1 MKRFFYARLKL
12 SIHFDSFEI
21 TQQMTIQ
28 EILKQYWN
36 HDTFRPMQEDIIQ
49 SVLLGHDT
57 LALLP
62 TGGGKSVCFQ
72 VPTMA
77 KEGICIVIS
86 PLIALMKDQVENLK
100 AKGIDAIAIVSGMGK
115 REVDIALDNCIY
127 GPIKFLYL
135 SPERL
140 LSDLVRERIKYM
152 NVNLIAV
159 DEAHCI
165 SQWGYDFRPSYL
177 HVADLRELHP
187 QVPVLA
193 LTATAT
199 ADVREDIQ
207 EKLLFKNQQVFQKS
221 FERKNISYV
230 VQHTENKFRKM
241 LDIAHG
247 VKGSGIVYVR
257 SRKECAEIAKFYTD
271 NHITADYYHAGL
283 SSDERSKRQ
292 ESWKTN
298 KTQIIVA
305 TNAFGMGIDKP
316 DVRFVIHKDMPES
329 LEAYYQEAGRAGR
342 DEHKAY
348 AVLLY
353 NHPDRLRQEKMF
365 MLNFPTVE
373 EIKLVYHQLA
383 NYYQLAYEAGEGLN
397 FDLDLGEFCSRFK
410 LEPIKTLN
418 ALKFLEQDEYLAF
431 NESVFLPSRLRFEV
445 QNEELYNF
453 QIQNKGWDKFIKTL
467 LRSYGGAFENYVR
480 IREFDLARR
489 SNMSA
494 QQVIEGLN
502 QLQEFNILSYLPQN
516 DNPQV
521 TYLKPR
527 QHANNLYINKV
538 YIEDRKATYLK
549 KMEAVFAYAQHK
561 KCRSQMLLAYFDE
574 PNAHKC
580 GVCDV
585 CLEEKRQKNAVEI
598 GDDITNELVQLLSA
612 SPMDLDDLVT
622 SLNTGTEKERIDTIR
637 LLLDAGKLKFNGE
650 KYYL

>member
-1 MKRFFYARLKL
+1 
-12 SIHFDSFEI
+12 
-21 TQQMTIQ
+21 MTIQ

-72 VPTMA
+72 IPALA
-77 KEGICIVIS
+77 KDGICIVIS

-127 GPIKFLYL
+127 GPVKFLYL

-140 LSDLVRERIKYM
+140 LSELVRERIKYM

-187 QVPVLA
+187 NVPVLA

-199 ADVREDIQ
+199 AEVREDIQ
-207 EKLLFKNQQVFQKS
+207 EKLLFKNQLVFQKS

-230 VQHTENKFRKM
+230 VQHTESKYKKM

-257 SRKECAEIAKFYTD
+257 SRKDCAEIARFYTD
-271 NHITADYYHAGL
+271 NQIKADYYHAGL
-283 SSDERSKRQ
+283 SPDERAKRQ
-292 ESWKTN
+292 ESWKNN
-298 KTQIIVA
+298 KIRIIVA

-353 NHPDRLRQEKMF
+353 NHPDRLKQEKLF
-365 MLNFPTVE
+365 VLNFPSVD
-373 EIKLVYHQLA
+373 EIKLVYHHLA
-383 NYYQLAYEAGEGLN
+383 NYYQLAYGAGEGLN
-397 FDLDLGEFCSRFK
+397 FDLDISDFCSRFK
-410 LEPIKTLN
+410 LDPIKTLN
-418 ALKFLEQDEYLAF
+418 ALKFLEQDEYLSF
-431 NESVFLPSRLRFEV
+431 NESVFLPSRFRFEV
-445 QNEELYNF
+445 MNEELYNF
-453 QIQNKGWDKFIKTL
+453 QIQNQGWDRFIKTL

-480 IREFDLARR
+480 LREFDLARR
-489 SNMSA
+489 TNMNV
-494 QQVIEGLN
+494 QQVIEGLK
-502 QLQEFNILSYLPQN
+502 QLQDYNILSYLPQN
-516 DNPQV
+516 DKPQV

-527 QHANNLYINKV
+527 QHNNNLYINKA
-538 YIEDRKATYLK
+538 YIEERKATYLK
-549 KMEAVFAYAQHK
+549 KMEAVFAYSLHK

-574 PNAHKC
+574 PGAHKC
-580 GVCDV
+580 GICDV
-585 CLEEKRQKNAVEI
+585 CLEEKRQKNAAEI
-598 GDDITNELVQLLSA
+598 GDNITNELVQLLS
-612 SPMDLDDLVT
+612 STPMDIDALVT
-622 SLNTGTEKERIDTIR
+622 SLKSGDEKEKIATIR
-637 LLLDAGKLKFNGE
+637 LLLDAGKLKFNGD